1 MSPTDLFRLDGKRVL
16 ITGAS
21 SGFGAHFAEVL
32 AAVGA
37 DVILA
42 ARRTDKLEA
51 TARKV
56 REAGGKAHTVR
67 LDVAD
72 EESVKAA
79 FDVMPLPD
87 VVINNAGINIE
98 ASTTDLAGDEWD
110 QVMDTNVKGMWL
122 VSREAI
128 RLWINEQRPGNII
141 NIASI
146 LGLRVQS
153 QLAVYA
159 ASKAA
164 ALQLTR
170 SLALDYARYN
180 IRANAICPG
189 YYVTDINREWLASD
203 GGQKMLKRVP
213 LRRAGELRELNGA
226 LLLLASDASSYMS
239 GSTIVVDGAHTQNSL

>member
-1 MSPTDLFRLDGKRVL
+1 MSSTANFRLDGKRVL

-32 AAVGA
+32 ARAGA
-37 DVILA
+37 EVILG
-42 ARRTDKLEA
+42 ARRLDKLEA
-51 TARKV
+51 TAAKV
-56 REAGGKAHTVR
+56 RALGGKAHTVK

-72 EESVKAA
+72 ADSVKAA
-79 FDVMPLPD
+79 FDLMPAPE

-98 ASTTDLAGDEWD
+98 SSTLELHSDEWD

-128 RLWINEQRPGNII
+128 RLWVNEKRPGNII

-146 LGLRVQS
+146 LGLRVQN
-153 QLAVYA
+153 QLAVYTT
-159 ASKAA
+159 SKAA
-164 ALQLTR
+164 AVQLTK
-170 SLALDYARYN
+170 SLALDYARHN

-189 YYVTDINREWLASD
+189 YFVTDINRDWLESES
-203 GGQKMLKRVP
+203 GQKMLKRIP
-213 LRRAGELRELNGA
+213 FRRAGELHELDGP

-239 GSTIVVDGAHTQNSL
+239 GSTIVVDGAHTQSSL